1 MKSDSEIERD
11 VRDELAWDP
20 RIFGSDVT
28 VTVDDGVVTVRG
40 EVPTLAM
47 KFAVERDAEHVSGVR
62 AVVQHLNV
70 RLPDTHVQSDGDL
83 AQRIANALRWDVEV
97 PDDKVKA
104 TVENGWVTL
113 EGTVDRDY
121 QRVSAERAV
130 RYLRGVRG
138 VSNLVTISP
147 TGVANDVKRR
157 IEAALKRS
165 AEMDAQHIAVEASGG
180 AVTLRGKVHSAVERR
195 EAARAAWAAPGVYSV
210 QDSLTVEL

>member
-20 RIFGSDVT
+20 RVGGSDIT
-28 VTVDDGVVTVRG
+28 VAVDNGVVTLGG
-40 EVPTLAM
+40 EVSTLAM
-47 KFAVERDAEHVSGVR
+47 KFTVERDAEHVSGVR

-83 AQRIANALRWDVEV
+83 AQRIADALRWDVEV
-97 PDDKVKA
+97 PDDKVTA

-113 EGTVDRDY
+113 AGTVDRDY

-130 RYLRGVRG
+130 RYLQGVRG
-138 VSNLVTISP
+138 VTNLVALNPSE
-147 TGVANDVKRR
+147 VSNDVKRR

-165 AEMDAQHIAVEASGG
+165 AETDARHIAVEAAGG
-180 AVTLRGKVHSAVERR
+180 AVTLRGTVHSATERR
-195 EAARAAWAAPGVYSV
+195 EATRAAWAAPGVYSV
-210 QDSLTVEL
+210 KDSLSVDI